1 MHKQIH
7 THHASQANY
16 TNAICFQVPAASN
29 WTESLKVTRTGD
41 RLWIDAY
48 EALNRFKAWLEVVTG
63 LPDYDHA
70 MAFTGYVKY
79 VGQGQDYGV

>member
-1 MHKQIH
+1 
-7 THHASQANY
+7 
-16 TNAICFQVPAASN
+16 VPAASN

-41 RLWIDAY
+41 RLWIDAD

-79 VGQGQDYGV
+79 VG